1 MMLKPFIALFICLNV
16 AACGGG
22 GGSSSPA
29 PVAGGGTGSG
39 SGSGSGSGGSTDACG
54 PAAQVQ
60 FVKEVADSYYYWYDE
75 LAEVDVEDYTDPAAY
90 LSAIMQP
97 IWTDGTGRDPGFS
110 YMTTI
115 EEDTQRFT

>member
-39 SGSGSGSGGSTDACG
+39 SGSGSTRAGQRRKYNSSRRSLT
-54 PAAQVQ
+54 VI
-60 FVKEVADSYYYWYDE
+60 
-75 LAEVDVEDYTDPAAY
+75 T
-90 LSAIMQP
+90 
-97 IWTDGTGRDPGFS
+97 TG
-110 YMTTI
+110 MTS
-115 EEDTQRFT
+115 